1 MTLLII
7 AVTIATVALLFIV
20 EPPDDTDYGGPY
32 AV

>member
-20 EPPDDTDYGGPY
+20 EPPDDVNGPY
-32 AV
+32 AS